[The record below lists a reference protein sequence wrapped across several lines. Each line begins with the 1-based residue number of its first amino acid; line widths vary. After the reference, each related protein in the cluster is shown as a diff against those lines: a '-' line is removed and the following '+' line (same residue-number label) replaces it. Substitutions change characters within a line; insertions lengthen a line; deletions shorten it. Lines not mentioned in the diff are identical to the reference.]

1 MIQTIA
7 VTKHGETLRGVPID
21 SLDRDDVEWYWV
33 DFAEPTEEEILL
45 LETRFRFHPLAIED
59 CLQLLQRPKL
69 DHYEAFH
76 FLVFHTLHPTTLEA
90 VELDVFLSER
100 YIVTFHLTPLP
111 ELDDAFAKWVAFDE
125 AGKKGPLFALYSVV
139 DKIVDQYFP
148 SVYRIEDALFD
159 MDQRKSSDLTDK
171 IMDQVFDIR
180 SDLLQLRRTVFP
192 MRELLYR
199 ILNSERIQGMGGE
212 HRAYFADV
220 HDHLL
225 KLSEMIESNREMTAD
240 IRDSY
245 VSLNTNRMNGIMK
258 TLTVITT
265 IFMPLTFLAGIYGM
279 NFSYMPELDMKG
291 GYFIA
296 LGAMALI
303 GFAMFWWF
311 KRKGWFD

>member
-1 MIQTIA
+1 MIRTIA
-7 VTKHGETLRGVPID
+7 VTRSGEMELDVGID
-21 SLDRDDVEWYWV
+21 ALERDDVDWMWV
-33 DFAEPTEEEILL
+33 DFSEPTEDEIML

-69 DHYEAFH
+69 DHYEEFH

-90 VELDVFLSER
+90 DELDIFLSEK
-100 YIVTFHLTPLP
+100 YMVTFRLTALP
-111 ELDDAFAKWVAFDE
+111 ELDEAFAKWSALSD
-125 AGKKGPLFALYSVV
+125 AGKRGPLFALYSVV

-159 MDQRKSSDLTDK
+159 LDQRKTSDLTDA

-279 NFSYMPELDMKG
+279 NFAYMPELELRG

-296 LGAMALI
+296 LGAMAFI
-303 GFAMFWWF
+303 GCSMYWWF